1 LPEGRYI
8 LFSAKGDFTDTFIL
22 AGNVDNNGSRIV
34 NAPSSVTDSG
44 RFMIKAA
51 NNIFLDVN
59 DATIIIEEVTT
70 PTFF

>member
-1 LPEGRYI
+1 LPEGRYFI
-8 LFSAKGDFTDTFIL
+8 FSAKDFLDTFIL

-51 NNIFLDVN
+51 NNIF
-59 DATIIIEEVTT
+59 
-70 PTFF
+70 